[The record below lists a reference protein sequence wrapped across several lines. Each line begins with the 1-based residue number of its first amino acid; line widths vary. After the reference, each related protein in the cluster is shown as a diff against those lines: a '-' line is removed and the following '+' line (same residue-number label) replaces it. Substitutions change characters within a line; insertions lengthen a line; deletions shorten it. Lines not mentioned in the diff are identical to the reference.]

1 MAAALSFDELNQL
14 NKVVRS
20 MPFEKYFGEM
30 DIQPEQKQER
40 IRLADG
46 FAEEFLFIL
55 AWVFYT
61 MGSRTVYTGELIP
74 MFKEAYSNALSDSGE
89 KITVDLEEYIEN
101 MSSEMAKSTVNHL
114 DDPYF
119 VSEDRAK
126 YLAENESNTI
136 WNMQDFS
143 DAKDSGRRFKK
154 WLAIL
159 DERTRATHAFA
170 DGQEQPIELPFDV
183 GGFYMMFPK
192 DDSMGAPSSEIINC
206 RCSVAYF

>member
-1 MAAALSFDELNQL
+1 MATALSFDELNQL

-20 MPFEKYFGEM
+20 MPFERYFGEM
-30 DIQPEQKQER
+30 DISPEQKQKRTE
-40 IRLADG
+40 LAEL
-46 FAEEFLFIL
+46 FESEFLYIL

-61 MGSRTVYTGELIP
+61 ASSRQIASYELIP
-74 MFKEAYSNALSDSGE
+74 MFREGYETAVRDAGTINIPIDDY
-89 KITVDLEEYIEN
+89 
-101 MSSEMAKSTVNHL
+101 MSFVTAEMANSTIEHI

-119 VSEDRAK
+119 VSSDRAK
-126 YLAENESNTI
+126 YLAENEANTLF
-136 WNMQDFS
+136 NMQDFS
-143 DAKDSGRRFKK
+143 DAKENGKRFKK

-159 DERTRATHAFA
+159 DERTRPTHANA

-192 DDSMGAPSSEIINC
+192 DDSMGAPASEIINC

>member
-1 MAAALSFDELNQL
+1 MATALSFDELNQL

-30 DIQPEQKQER
+30 ELKPEQKKER
-40 IRLADG
+40 IELADS
-46 FAEEFLFIL
+46 FADEFLFIL

-61 MGSRTVYTGELIP
+61 MGSRTVYSSELIP
-74 MFKEAYSNALSDSGE
+74 MFKEAYVNALSDSGE
-89 KITVDLEEYIEN
+89 RITVNLDEYIES
-101 MSSEMAKSTVNHL
+101 MSTEMANSTVNHL
-114 DDPYF
+114 NDPYF

-126 YLAENESNTI
+126 YLAENEANTLF
-136 WNMQDFS
+136 NMQDFS
-143 DAKDSGRRFKK
+143 DAKENGKRFKK

-159 DERTRATHAFA
+159 DERTRPTHANA
-170 DGQEQPIELPFDV
+170 DGQEQPLELPFDV

-192 DDSMGAPSSEIINC
+192 DDSLGAPASEIINC